1 MSKSLMIALCIALS
15 SGCTLPKTTSDDSDT
30 GAHSGGGS
38 SPAGGASIYDIQ
50 MGEYAEGSVLTIHE
64 AVVTTQLTDG
74 ENPAFFIQSKD
85 GGAYNGLYVFKYD
98 EVEYTPTPGDVISI
112 TGEYTEYYGNSQL
125 KVIESGAIVVT
136 DSDADVVLTDL
147 TEEPENW
154 EAYESVMVRFTDM
167 EITSAENLYT
177 FGTVD
182 LAIGCSM
189 DNLFTNYDAEDG
201 AFYSSIVGPITF
213 GWDIFTVV
221 PRSADDL
228 AGYTGTIGG
237 SGGGSGGGGAAV
249 DGTVAEVQMGDINEG
264 SIVTLSGVVATSGL
278 NYNEDGFFI
287 QDADGGEYSGVYVY
301 LFDEALEGL
310 ADVAAGDVLN
320 ITGAVTEFFDLTEI
334 SVSSADD
341 IQATGDTAA
350 TVVDQLDTT
359 PSDWEAWEGCL
370 VELAD
375 VNVTSDEDDYGAAST
390 NHGAMLDDDL
400 FSFDVSDG
408 DSFSAVTGLVTFTYS
423 EYRLLPRSAAD
434 MAD

>member
-1 MSKSLMIALCIALS
+1 MSKSPIIALCVALL
-15 SGCTLPKTTSDDSDT
+15 SGCTLPKTSSDESDT
-30 GAHSGGGS
+30 GAQGGGGS
-38 SPAGGASIYDIQ
+38 GPAGGASIYDIQ
-50 MGEYAEGSVLTIHE
+50 MGEYTEGSVLTIHE
-64 AVVTTQLTDG
+64 AVVTTGLTEG

-85 GGAYNGLYVFKYD
+85 GGAYNGIYVFKYD
-98 EVEYTPTPGDVISI
+98 EVEYTPNPGDVISI
-112 TGEYTEYYGNSQL
+112 TGEYAEYYGNSQL
-125 KVIESGAIVVT
+125 KVIEPGAIVVT
-136 DSDADVVLTDL
+136 DSNAEIVLTDL

-221 PRSADDL
+221 PRSAEDL
-228 AGYTGTIGG
+228 VGYTGTV
-237 SGGGSGGGGAAV
+237 GGSGGGGGETV
-249 DGTVAEVQMGDINEG
+249 DATIAQVQSGEVNEG
-264 SIVTLSGVVATSGL
+264 TSVNLDGVVATSGL

-320 ITGAVTEFFDLTEI
+320 ITGTVTEFYDLTEI

-350 TVVDQLDTT
+350 TTTDQLAST
-359 PSDWEAWEGCL
+359 PSDWEVWEGCL

-375 VNVTSDEDDYGAAST
+375 VNVTSDEDEFGAAST
-390 NHGAMLDDDL
+390 NHDAMLDDDL
-400 FSFDVSDG
+400 FSFDVSSG
-408 DSFSAVTGLVTFTYS
+408 DSFSSVTGLLTYTYS
-423 EYRLLPRSAAD
+423 AYRLLPRSAAD
-434 MAD
+434 LAD

>member
-1 MSKSLMIALCIALS
+1 MIPLCIALL
-15 SGCTLPKTTSDDSDT
+15 SGCIVPKTSSDESDT
-30 GAHSGGGS
+30 GSDDGGGS
-38 SPAGGASIYDIQ
+38 GPAGGASIYDIQ
-50 MGEYAEGSVLTIHE
+50 MGEYAEGSVLTIHQ
-64 AVVTTQLTDG
+64 AVVTTELTDG
-74 ENPAFFIQSKD
+74 ENPAFFVQSKE
-85 GGAYNGLYVFKYD
+85 GGAYNGIYVFKYD
-98 EVEYTPTPGDVISI
+98 EVEYTPNPGDVISI

-125 KVIESGAIVVT
+125 KVIESGAIAVT
-136 DSDADVVLTDL
+136 DSNAEIVLTDL

-201 AFYSSIVGPITF
+201 ASYSSIVGPITF
-213 GWDIFTVV
+213 GWDIFTIV

-228 AGYTGTIGG
+228 VGYTGTVG
-237 SGGGSGGGGAAV
+237 GGGSGEEI
-249 DGTVAEVQMGDINEG
+249 DGTVAQVQTGDINEG
-264 SIVTLSGVVATSGL
+264 TTVTLSAVVATSGL
-278 NYNEDGFFI
+278 NFKEDGFFV

-301 LFDEALEGL
+301 LYDEALEGL
-310 ADVAAGDVLN
+310 ASVSAGDVLN
-320 ITGAVTEFFDLTEI
+320 ITGTVTEYFDLTEI

-350 TVVDQLDTT
+350 TTIDQLDST
-359 PSDWEAWEGCL
+359 PSNWEVWEGCL

-375 VNVTSDEDDYGAAST
+375 VNVTSNEDEFGAAST
-390 NHGAMLDDDL
+390 NHGVMLDDDL
-400 FSFDVSDG
+400 FDFDVSSG
-408 DSFSAVTGLVTFTYS
+408 DSFSSVTGAVTYSYS

-434 MAD
+434 LAE

>member
-1 MSKSLMIALCIALS
+1 MSKSPMIALCIAVL
-15 SGCTLPKTTSDDSDT
+15 SGCIVPKTSSDESDT
-30 GAHSGGGS
+30 GSQGGGGS
-38 SPAGGASIYDIQ
+38 GPAGGASIYDIQ
-50 MGEYAEGSVLTIHE
+50 MGEYAEGSVLTVHQ
-64 AVVTTQLTDG
+64 AVVTTELTEG
-74 ENPAFFIQSKD
+74 ENPAFFVQSKE
-85 GGAYNGLYVFKYD
+85 GGAYNGIYVFKYD
-98 EVEYTPTPGDVISI
+98 EVEYTPNPGDVISI

-125 KVIESGAIVVT
+125 KVIESGAIAVT
-136 DSDADVVLTDL
+136 DSDAEIVLTDL
-147 TEEPENW
+147 DVEPENW

-201 AFYSSIVGPITF
+201 ASYSSIVGPITF

-228 AGYTGTIGG
+228 VGYTGTIGG
-237 SGGGSGGGGAAV
+237 NGGGGEEV

-264 SIVTLSGVVATSGL
+264 SVVTLSGVVATSGL
-278 NYNEDGFFI
+278 NFNEDGFFV
-287 QDADGGEYSGVYVY
+287 QDAGGGEYSGVYVY
-301 LFDEALEGL
+301 LYDEALEGL

-320 ITGAVTEFFDLTEI
+320 ITGAVTEFHDLTEI

-341 IQATGDTAA
+341 IQATGVTAA

-359 PSDWEAWEGCL
+359 PADWEAWEGCL

-400 FSFDVSDG
+400 FGFDVSSG
-408 DSFSAVTGLVTFTYS
+408 DNFSTVTGLVTFTYS

-434 MAD
+434 LAD